1 MSDLGSLY
9 SKKVIDHFRNP
20 RNMGEMKNPDGVGT
34 SGSPICGDVLR
45 LFIKVKKKDKE
56 NFIKEVKFQTLGC
69 GAAIA
74 VSSIL
79 TTMIKGKSLKE
90 AKRINNKAIIKILG
104 GLPPNKIHCSVL
116 ASQALEKA
124 IEDYLSKQS

>member
-1 MSDLGSLY
+1 MSDFGSLY
-9 SKKVIDHFRNP
+9 SKKVTDHFRNP

-34 SGSPICGDVLR
+34 SGSPVCGDVLR
-45 LFIKVKKKDKE
+45 LFIKVEKKGKE
-56 NFIKEVKFQTLGC
+56 SFIKEAKFQTLGC

-74 VSSIL
+74 TSSIL

-90 AKRINNKAIIKILG
+90 VEKINNKEITKTLG
-104 GLPPNKIHCSVL
+104 GLPPAKLHCSVL

-124 IEDYLSKQS
+124 IENYLSKQS

>member
-45 LFIKVKKKDKE
+45 LFIKVEKKGKE

-74 VSSIL
+74 TSSIL
-79 TTMIKGKSLKE
+79 TMMIKGKSLKE
-90 AKRINNKAIIKILG
+90 IKKINNKEITRILG
-104 GLPPNKIHCSVL
+104 GLPPNKLHCSVL

-124 IEDYLSKQS
+124 IENYLSKQS

>member
-20 RNMGEMKNPDGVGT
+20 RNMGEIKNPDGVGA

-45 LFIKVKKKDKE
+45 LFIKIEKKGKE

-74 VSSIL
+74 TSSIL

-90 AKRINNKAIIKILG
+90 VEKINNKVITETLG
-104 GLPPNKIHCSVL
+104 GLPPAKLHCSVL

>member
-1 MSDLGSLY
+1 MSDFCSLY
-9 SKKVIDHFRNP
+9 SKKVTDHFRHP
-20 RNMGEMKNPDGVGT
+20 RNMGEIRNPDGVGT

-45 LFIKVKKKDKE
+45 LFIKIEKKGKE
-56 NFIKEVKFQTLGC
+56 NFIKEAKFQTLGC

-74 VSSIL
+74 TSSIL

-90 AKRINNKAIIKILG
+90 VEKINNKEITKTLG
-104 GLPPNKIHCSVL
+104 GLPPAKLHCSVL

-124 IEDYLSKQS
+124 IENYLSK

>member
-45 LFIKVKKKDKE
+45 LFIKIEKKGKE
-56 NFIKEVKFQTLGC
+56 NFIKDSKFQTLGC

>member
-45 LFIKVKKKDKE
+45 LFIKVEK
-56 NFIKEVKFQTLGC
+56 
-69 GAAIA
+69 
-74 VSSIL
+74 
-79 TTMIKGKSLKE
+79 KGKKL
-90 AKRINNKAIIKILG
+90 
-104 GLPPNKIHCSVL
+104 
-116 ASQALEKA
+116 
-124 IEDYLSKQS
+124 LSKKLNSKH